1 MTDMDPR
8 AWVESQLSADPE
20 APDGPRL
27 SNGSYEPQLGRAPQ
41 GNLPPKS
48 ILETILRTG
57 AQGITMGGAD
67 EIAGHAKA
75 KKRPATNPYLIA
87 KGIPE
92 EDPAS
97 YKEERD
103 AYRKEDASA
112 EADHPVVGAVS
123 ELGGSLVTAPLA
135 GAANTLRGAARVGVT
150 LGGILGFNKSE
161 EESAGGLAKDTAV
174 GGVTGGILGPLGYG
188 VAKGS
193 EWLGN
198 KVGDTGRA
206 LGELFGREP
215 AANVGRAVETL
226 TGRGSADVNTPQ
238 IQRLLESE
246 SIDKIP
252 PSALA
257 QSTPKAPDALARVS
271 GKPRVQVAENT
282 AKTEVRQALKGVRA
296 QDAAATFASERAN
309 PDTAKLL
316 EEVASGR
323 MPRGNSNILADLLM
337 RGKKLDPTQFVDDQN
352 LSRVLADP
360 AKTREAALLLLSARK
375 PGIAPDAAAALMT
388 RALTLLGVD

>member
-1 MTDMDPR
+1 MTDMDPK

-20 APDGPRL
+20 APNGPRL
-27 SNGSYEPQLGRAPQ
+27 SSGSYEPQLGRAPQ

-48 ILETILRTG
+48 ILETILRMG

-135 GAANTLRGAARVGVT
+135 GAANTLKGAARVGAT
-150 LGGILGFNKSE
+150 LGGVLGFNKSE
-161 EESAGGLAKDTAV
+161 EESVGGLAKDTTI
-174 GGVTGGILGPLGYG
+174 GGVTGGIFGPLGYG

-215 AANVGRAVETL
+215 GANVGRAVETL
-226 TGRGSADVNTPQ
+226 TGRGTADVNTREMS
-238 IQRLLESE
+238 RLTNSK
-246 SIDKIP
+246 SIRDIP
-252 PSALA
+252 PSAMA
-257 QSTPKAPDALARVS
+257 KASPKAPDALARVGGS
-271 GKPRVQVAENT
+271 PRVQVAENT
-282 AKTEVRQALKGVRA
+282 AKTGVKLALRGAKAKGS
-296 QDAAATFASERAN
+296 AAI
-309 PDTAKLL
+309 PLL
-316 EEVASGR
+316 EEVAAGR
-323 MPRGNSNILADLLM
+323 IPRGNSNILADLLM
-337 RGKKLDPTQFVDDQN
+337 RGKKLDPTQFVDDKN
-352 LSRVLADP
+352 LARVLADP
-360 AKTREAALLLLSARK
+360 AKTREAAMLLLSARK

-388 RALTLLGVD
+388 RALAILGAD